1 MKQLTAILVAFCLL
15 CCLLAGCG
23 NTAGSTSAA
32 PAASGSADA
41 PQSAGNE
48 QQEPVEITYWFNED
62 NEGTHARMLLDRWN
76 EYCGGRIKLNL
87 EPIPANSYYDK
98 LITAISTGTGPDVF
112 LMWPSYLPTLVDMDA
127 LVDLTDAFADWEYM
141 DQVSQVML
149 DTAHGGYEQLYSF
162 PRSAVVMYLYCR
174 SDMFKAAGLEYPT
187 TLEEFYE
194 ACEKLTADTDG
205 DGVTDVYGFG
215 MRGARNGNQMWSS
228 FVLNA
233 VPDGD
238 YYDAQMQPQ
247 MLKEQIVA
255 ANQNYIDIYKN
266 GWAPPTSPTDGFG
279 EISQNF
285 KSGVTAMLYHHIGSS
300 AAMKE
305 ALGENVVAVPVPAA
319 ADGTR
324 YGVMEV
330 TNLAVNAASPNPE
343 AAIEFIQWL
352 SSPEIQDIVCTELQQ
367 VPWMESVQNMEKYAE
382 DPFFAA
388 SIDSLKFSHPVPTN
402 AEFTPFSE
410 EIWPQ
415 TFQRALT
422 GEITSQEMMEI
433 LQDTLTIKNAS

>member
-1 MKQLTAILVAFCLL
+1 MKRFIAILVALSML
-15 CCLLAGCG
+15 CCMLVSCS
-23 NTAGSTSAA
+23 STSALEESTS
-32 PAASGSADA
+32 PSGTSGKTATED
-41 PQSAGNE
+41 PI
-48 QQEPVEITYWFNED
+48 EITYWFNED
-62 NEGTHARMLLDRWN
+62 NEGTHAKMLLDRWE

-127 LVDLTDAFADWEYM
+127 LVDLTDAFSDWEYM
-141 DQVSQVML
+141 DEVSDTML
-149 DTAHGGYEQLYSF
+149 ETAHGGYEELYSF

-174 SDMFKAAGLEYPT
+174 ADMFEAAGLNYPT
-187 TLEEFYE
+187 TMNEFYE
-194 ACEKLTADTDG
+194 ACKELTMDTNG
-205 DGVTDVYGFG
+205 DGTTDVYGFG

-228 FVLNA
+228 FVFNA
-233 VPDGD
+233 QPDGD
-238 YYDAQMQPQ
+238 YYDTEKQPQ
-247 MLKEQIVA
+247 MLKDEIIA
-255 ANQNYIDIYKN
+255 ANQKYIEIYKN

-300 AAMKE
+300 AAMKD
-305 ALGENVVAVPVPAA
+305 ALGENVVAVPVPASE
-319 ADGTR
+319 DGTR

-330 TNLAVNAASPNPE
+330 TNLGVNAASQNQE

-367 VPWMESVQNMEKYAE
+367 VPWLESVQSMEKYSE
-382 DPFFAA
+382 FPLFEA
-388 SIDSLKFSHPVPTN
+388 SIDSLGFSHPVPTN

-410 EIWPQ
+410 EVWPQ

-433 LQDTLTIKNAS
+433 LQDTLTIKDTK